1 MDTKGNGEE
10 AAASIAAAAA
20 KEAATAIDAAAASED
35 GASAA
40 AAPSPPPKPKVRMD
54 FYQTES
60 DVVVSIF
67 LRGLKTEDVSVE
79 FSQESVSFDEK
90 LR

>member
-40 AAPSPPPKPKVRMD
+40 APSPPPKPKVRMD

-67 LRGLKTEDVSVE
+67 LRGLKAEDVSVE
-79 FSQESVSFDEK
+79 FSQESVS
-90 LR
+90 

>member
-35 GASAA
+35 VASA

-79 FSQESVSFDEK
+79 FSQESVSFDEA
-90 LR
+90 